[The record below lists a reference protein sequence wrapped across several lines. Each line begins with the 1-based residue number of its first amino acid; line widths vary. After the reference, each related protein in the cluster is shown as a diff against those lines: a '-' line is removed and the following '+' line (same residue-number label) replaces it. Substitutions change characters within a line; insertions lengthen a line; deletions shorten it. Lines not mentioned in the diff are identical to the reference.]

1 MTPRRP
7 SARRPGPP
15 ATFPLWESAALILV
29 VLFGALW
36 FLSAERDIAGLRGF
50 PLDDSWIYAT
60 FARNLATGHGY
71 AFNPGES
78 IAGATGPL
86 YVFILALFYR
96 IFHDV
101 VWPAKVLGILCL
113 AVSSLV
119 IHQTA
124 RRMLPGHRLAPFLAG
139 LLVALS
145 PTLLW
150 GSLTGLELPVYL
162 LLACIGVSLYVRE
175 KWTLAVLVWAIGV
188 WLRPDGLLLV
198 LMGLLLRPRISLKNS
213 MAPLAAAAAVV
224 GAYFGFNQLVGG
236 HLLPN
241 SVGVKAHAGSN
252 LGASEW
258 VMLQHWAELW
268 GLPGKGRVGLHAP
281 ILLAGMAAGAVA
293 SFRRWP
299 ALAAYALL
307 FPFAF
312 AAFGSS
318 PGQFDRY
325 IAYVVPFGVLLAVVG
340 LDRVARRALPQRALA
355 TVMILG
361 VVCVGWEA
369 YASRIAGIGYGWNVQ
384 NINGMQRY
392 IAEDAHKAAAPGD
405 TIAVNDVGAM
415 GYFSGCYV
423 VDLVGLVS
431 PRREFPENLRFY
443 RPKFMAIFPDWYQK
457 FGIVD
462 RSTGQVVFYGADST
476 YKYAPFVGIRLRNN
490 TISARNTMYVYRRM
504 RRDEAS
510 APRVPIV
517 EQ

>member
-1 MTPRRP
+1 MSPRRP
-7 SARRPGPP
+7 SARRPSL
-15 ATFPLWESAALILV
+15 ATTFPLWESAALLLV

-36 FLSAERDIAGLRGF
+36 FLSSERDIAGQRGF

-71 AFNPGES
+71 SFNPGES

-86 YVFILALFYR
+86 YVFILALFYTL
-96 IFHDV
+96 FHDV

-113 AVSSLV
+113 GASSLV
-119 IHQTA
+119 IYGTA
-124 RRMLPGHRLAPFLAG
+124 RRILPRHGLASFLAG

-162 LLACIGVSLYVRE
+162 LLVCLGANFYIRE
-175 KWTLAVLVWAIGV
+175 KWTQAVLLWAIGV
-188 WLRPDGLLLV
+188 WLRPDGLFLV
-198 LMGLLLRPRISLKNS
+198 LLGLLLRPKISLKNS
-213 MAPLAAAAAVV
+213 VVPLIAAAAVV
-224 GAYFGFNQLVGG
+224 GPYFGFNELVGG

-241 SVGVKAHAGSN
+241 SVGVKAHAGQN

-258 VMLQHWAELW
+258 VMLRHWADLW
-268 GLPGKGRVGLHAP
+268 GLSDKVGHHAP
-281 ILLAGMAAGAVA
+281 ILLAGMAAGAFL

-325 IAYVVPFGVLLAVVG
+325 IAYIVPLGALLGVVG
-340 LDRVARRALPQRALA
+340 FDRAAHRVLPRRTVATLL
-355 TVMILG
+355 ILS
-361 VVCVGWEA
+361 VVCVGWEI
-369 YASRIAGIGYGWNVQ
+369 YAARIAGLGYGWNVQ

-392 IAEDAHKAAAPGD
+392 IAEDARKAAPGD

-431 PRREFPENLRFY
+431 PKREFPENLRVY
-443 RPKFMAIFPDWYQK
+443 RPRFMAIFPDWFRK
-457 FGIVD
+457 FGSVD
-462 RSTGQVVFYGADST
+462 RNTGQVLFYGPDST
-476 YKYAPFVGIRLRNN
+476 YKYVPFLGVRLKNN
-490 TISARNTMYVYRRM
+490 TISARNTMYVYKRVG
-504 RRDEAS
+504 RDEA
-510 APRVPIV
+510 APNRVSIV